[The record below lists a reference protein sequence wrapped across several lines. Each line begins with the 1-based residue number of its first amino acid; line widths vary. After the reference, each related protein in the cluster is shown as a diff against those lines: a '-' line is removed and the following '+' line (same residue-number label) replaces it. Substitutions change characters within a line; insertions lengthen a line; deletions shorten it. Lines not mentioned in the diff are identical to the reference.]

1 MIKFEK
7 RAVLERADRH
17 ATTNSRPEWVR
28 VREAAQMIG
37 IKRSRFYEILSE
49 AEGMIKTLVLRSKG
63 AKSGARLIHVPSLLG
78 YMEYLATAHEGGA
91 DQCS

>member
-1 MIKFEK
+1 MIEFER
-7 RAVLERADRH
+7 RAVMAQADRY
-17 ATTNSRPEWVR
+17 ATTNSRPEWAR

-49 AEGMIKTLVLRSKG
+49 AQGRIKTLVLKSKG

-78 YMEYLATAHEGGA
+78 YMDYLATECKGGA